1 MEREEPGSGRSALA
15 ILGLLAAAAI
25 TAFTRLLHL
34 ANPAH
39 YYILSQDS
47 HFFHW
52 QAGRLL
58 AGDSVPMAW
67 HGGLTYPLAYGA
79 RIVSFTFGMKEGDA
93 LTVVGKL
100 LPPAIGVAG
109 MLVMYWGVTRLYGR
123 RAALGAAFLWAVLGY
138 VYWTQAGGYLDR
150 DGLSMVL
157 LAAGVFA
164 FHLSGQLH
172 VSVRGLDLGWVL
184 GSLAVMAVMALLVA
198 EWLWLGALLLM
209 VVLAAAVLLQIVTG
223 VLVRAGRDLD
233 HRVDE
238 ITLVGRLPRH
248 ALSAL
253 GRSSWRQVALILG
266 LSLAVVVFK
275 PGLSYMGQMAADVA
289 SGAVSGTQEVG
300 ELQPLRFSDFLHVL
314 CPWPYRCWW
323 VSTWPCAGTGK
334 RTSCAWPG
342 CSHFSSWPSLPAG

>member
-1 MEREEPGSGRSALA
+1 MRHVWSEKSAGSGRSALA
-15 ILGLLAAAAI
+15 ILGLLAAVAI
-25 TAFTRLLHL
+25 TAFIRLLHL

-79 RIVSFTFGMKEGDA
+79 RMRQLHLWRDGRRRPHGG
-93 LTVVGKL
+93 GKL

-109 MLVMYWGVTRLYGR
+109 MLVMYWGVGRLYGR

-172 VSVRGLDLGWVL
+172 VKVRGLDLGWVL

-198 EWLWLGALLLM
+198 GMAL
-209 VVLAAAVLLQIVTG
+209 A
-223 VLVRAGRDLD
+223 
-233 HRVDE
+233 
-238 ITLVGRLPRH
+238 
-248 ALSAL
+248 
-253 GRSSWRQVALILG
+253 
-266 LSLAVVVFK
+266 
-275 PGLSYMGQMAADVA
+275 
-289 SGAVSGTQEVG
+289 
-300 ELQPLRFSDFLHVL
+300 
-314 CPWPYRCWW
+314 
-323 VSTWPCAGTGK
+323 
-334 RTSCAWPG
+334 G
-342 CSHFSSWPSLPAG
+342 CSSSDGGAGGRGAAGGCRRRPRPRGAGPGPPGG